1 MSNPMSETEAGHPS
15 GEKPDTAKRLALAL
29 GLVLIAIGMFNTI
42 PGIPGLDEWVRG
54 LAGNSSFTIRK
65 FPYQYLYPLVF
76 ALMMVI
82 VALTHSMARY
92 WASRGKA
99 LWMLGLAIDFALIA
113 TAIAV
118 SLGYLI
124 EIRSVCLI
132 DQFTGERAELIARS
146 LIQEQEFA
154 KLYGLPI
161 PDSVEDPQCVN
172 TLGVWIFAVI
182 GAAMVVFLGYNI
194 RVWGLPLVMVAILI
208 SGYTMTTVMVWYLRG
223 ADGINKY
230 LVTKL
235 GSEPRQ
241 LLDGRPNM
249 VDILINNSTGLL
261 GQFLAVLLDVV
272 FPYLV
277 LGALFAASA
286 GGQALIKLAFLWT
299 RRLRGGPA
307 HAAIISSAMFGT
319 ISGGPVVNVMSTGV
333 LTIPMMI
340 KRGFSKTFAGGVEA
354 AASSGGSI
362 MPPVMGV
369 AAFVLAALTAVP
381 YRDVIIAALIPAL
394 AYYGCLFLSV
404 VFQARKQNIQA
415 IGAAT
420 DEMRLS
426 RADYMYLIMIFAPIL
441 LIVVLLMTPKEA
453 VGCGPLGALFGVER
467 IYEGGRCIASDLPF
481 FFKLIQN
488 AAGDAG
494 SAGWWAVIL
503 LGGLI
508 FLDPNMRRAPR
519 KLIGALSNA
528 GVMISTLYLMFLAVS
543 IIGFCLNFTGLSS
556 YVSID
561 ILGWLQSLEIQGT
574 ATPVFLFAALAM
586 TMVLA
591 VILGMGMPA
600 VPAYINVAL
609 LMGPVLSGLGIA
621 NFTAHMFIFYFAI
634 ASAITPPVAIAAFA
648 AASVSR
654 SDPMATGFA
663 AVRVGVVM
671 FVIPFVFAFYPE
683 LLLIPAAVL
692 DPSPGNVGLDFLPG
706 RDGQIH
712 VLPLAWL
719 LVRLAIAL
727 YLFASALAVHDV
739 RRLAK
744 WEISFRIT
752 LALAAI
758 ISIPAI
764 HVTGV
769 VLGLILITRQY
780 FSIGKAVP
788 K

>member
-1 MSNPMSETEAGHPS
+1 MSDTTPEIETDSRPGR
-15 GEKPDTAKRLALAL
+15 KPDLARRIAL
-29 GLVLIAIGMFNTI
+29 VLGAVLIAIGMVNTI
-42 PGIPGLDEWVRG
+42 PGIPGLDEWARD
-54 LAGNSSFTIRK
+54 LAGSPEFSIRK
-65 FPYQYLYPLVF
+65 FPYQYLYPAAF
-76 ALMMVI
+76 SLMMVI
-82 VALTHSMARY
+82 VALTHSLARH
-92 WASRGKA
+92 WADRGRA
-99 LWMLGLAIDFALIA
+99 MWTLGLAIDIALIA

-118 SLGYLI
+118 SLSYLI

-132 DQFTGERAELIARS
+132 DQLTGERAELIARG
-146 LIQEQEFA
+146 LAEEREFA

-161 PDSVEDPQCVN
+161 PDSVEDPQCLN

-194 RVWGLPLVMVAILI
+194 RVWGLPLVMVAIAI
-208 SGYTMTTVMVWYLRG
+208 AGYTMTTVMVWYLVG
-223 ADGINKY
+223 ADDVNKY

-235 GSEPRQ
+235 GGEPRQ
-241 LLDGRPNM
+241 LIDGRPNV

-286 GGQALIKLAFLWT
+286 GGQSLIKLAFLWT

-340 KRGFSKTFAGGVEA
+340 KRGFSKSFAGGVEA

-381 YRDVIIAALIPAL
+381 YREVIIAALIPAL
-394 AYYGCLFLSV
+394 AYYGCLFLAV
-404 VFQARKQNIQA
+404 VFQARKQNIEA
-415 IGAAT
+415 IGEAT
-420 DEMRLS
+420 EDMRLS
-426 RADYMYLIMIFAPIL
+426 RADYLYLVMIFAPIL

-453 VGCGPLGALFGVER
+453 VGCGPLGTLFGVER
-467 IYEGGRCIASDLPF
+467 TFDGGQCVARDLPF
-481 FFKLIQN
+481 FLKMVQN

-494 SAGWWAVIL
+494 SAGWWAVVML
-503 LGGLI
+503 SGLI
-508 FLDPNMRRAPR
+508 FLDPKMRRAPR
-519 KLIGALSNA
+519 RLVGAMADA

-556 YVSID
+556 YISID
-561 ILGWLQSLEIQGT
+561 ILGWLESLEIKGT
-574 ATPVFLFAALAM
+574 ATPVFLFVALAL

-621 NFTAHMFIFYFAI
+621 IFTAHMFIFYFAI

-648 AASVSR
+648 AASISR
-654 SDPMATGFA
+654 SDPMVTGFA
-663 AVRVGVVM
+663 AVRVGIVM

-692 DPSPGNVGLDFLPG
+692 DPSPGNVGLNFIPG
-706 RDGQIH
+706 HDGEIH
-712 VLPLAWL
+712 WL
-719 LVRLAIAL
+719 SLGWLVARLGLAL
-727 YLFASALAVHDV
+727 YLFASALAWFDV
-739 RRLAK
+739 RHLAA
-744 WEISFRIT
+744 WEIVLRIA
-752 LALAAI
+752 LALAVI
-758 ISIPAI
+758 LSIPAV
-764 HVTGV
+764 HLTAVA
-769 VLGLILITRQY
+769 LGLVLVARQY
-780 FSIGKAVP
+780 LLVP
-788 K
+788 LVRPA